1 MAGGGY
7 GRRGPGVPLG
17 QRGAAPVAAS
27 GAARPWET
35 PTVIDSGQLPV
46 PGTVTPTH
54 RHAWLVRPG
63 KAPAAVLVLRWSRSH
78 EGWMAAVV
86 MADEQDRGVLLTVPA
101 DQLQPVIAQD
111 PNAQA

>member
-7 GRRGPGVPLG
+7 GRRGPGIPLG
-17 QRGAAPVAAS
+17 QRAAGAAGAA
-27 GAARPWET
+27 GTARPWET
-35 PTVIDSGQLPV
+35 PTVVDSGQPPV

-54 RHAWLVRPG
+54 RHAWLIRPG
-63 KAPAAVLVLRWSRSH
+63 HAPAAVLVLRWAHSH

-101 DQLQPVIAQD
+101 DQLQPVITQE
-111 PNAQA
+111 PNAQP